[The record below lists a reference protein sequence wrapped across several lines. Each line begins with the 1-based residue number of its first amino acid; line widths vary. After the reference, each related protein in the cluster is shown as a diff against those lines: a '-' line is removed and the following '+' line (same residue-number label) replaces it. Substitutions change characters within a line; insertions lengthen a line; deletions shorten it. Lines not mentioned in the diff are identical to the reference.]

1 MTFLPLLFSVLIATP
16 DAPAPAVDKPAP
28 PTRLQLETV
37 EGTMIEGMLK
47 SIDASGVVTLQDVG
61 TEQQVNLNDLT
72 SITVTTFDPT
82 AASNVENNCTLHLP
96 DGGEVAARLLE
107 GRTGKITVDVGL
119 GSMVP
124 VSLSGLA
131 GVQFNTTSSGALH
144 SEFQAR
150 LKDRDKGRDLLI
162 AVKDDKPVVLPGAL
176 EALDHESWSFR
187 IGSKV
192 QTGALDRAFGVVLGG
207 PAASAPAGPVSF
219 SLSGKR
225 RFTASIRSA
234 DATSIDVDAGPLGRL
249 AIAWPQI
256 SGIAVRSDRVVY
268 LSDLEPVTID
278 HRSIY
283 DASWP
288 PKMDR
293 SVTGG
298 PMVIAGREFDRGV
311 GAHAPT
317 TLTYDL
323 GGAYDSFVSMI
334 GIDDAAGPRG
344 RAVFRVICDGRVA
357 FESSPIG
364 HGPAESVRVSLA
376 GVKKMTLD
384 VDPGPDLEIS
394 DHCDWAGA
402 RLIRAKRAGPR

>member
-1 MTFLPLLFSVLIATP
+1 MIFVSLLVSILVATP
-16 DAPAPAVDKPAP
+16 DAPAPAVNKPAP

-37 EGTMIEGMLK
+37 EGTMIEGKLK
-47 SIDASGVVTLQDVG
+47 SIDASGVVTLQDVD
-61 TEQQVNLNDLT
+61 TEQVSLNDLT
-72 SITVTTFDPT
+72 SITVATFDST
-82 AASNVENNCTLHLP
+82 AASPVENNCTLHLA
-96 DGGEVAARLLE
+96 DGGEVAARLIE
-107 GRTGKITVDVGL
+107 GGAGRITIDAGL

-124 VSLSGLA
+124 VALSGLS
-131 GVQFNTTSSGALH
+131 GVQFNTVAGGTLL
-144 SEFQAR
+144 SEFRVR

-162 AVKDDKPVVLPGAL
+162 AIKDEKPVVLPGAL
-176 EALDHESWSFR
+176 ESLDHESWSFR

-192 QTGALDRAFGVVLGG
+192 QTGALDRAFGVILGG
-207 PAASAPAGPVSF
+207 PAASAPAGPVSLM
-219 SLSGKR
+219 LSGKR
-225 RFTASIRSA
+225 RFSASIRSA
-234 DATSIDVDAGPLGRL
+234 DATTIDIDAGPLGRL
-249 AIAWPQI
+249 AIPWPQI
-256 SGIAVRSDRVVY
+256 NGIAIRSDRVVY

-298 PMVIAGREFDRGV
+298 PITIAGREFDRGI
-311 GAHAPT
+311 GIHAPT

-323 GGAYDSFVSMI
+323 DGAYDSFVSLI

-344 RAVFRVICDGRVA
+344 RAVFKVICDGRVA
-357 FESSPIG
+357 FESSPIAR
-364 HGPAESVRVSLA
+364 GPAESVRVPLA
-376 GVKKMTLD
+376 GVRKMTLEC
-384 VDPGPDLEIS
+384 DPGPDLEIS